1 MAEET
6 KKAEQAETPETEKET
21 VAKETQAQEQTVEE
35 TPAKEEEKKEKKKSK
50 KKSTVFVH
58 RRIWLLRMALYV
70 VMWKRFYPCLG
81 TNGMRKRS
89 A

>member
-35 TPAKEEEKKEKKKSK
+35 TPAKAELTDCSVIWQSLKTSEIVPKKKKQQNLTWVPKMLWK
-50 KKSTVFVH
+50 KFFLS
-58 RRIWLLRMALYV
+58 
-70 VMWKRFYPCLG
+70 
-81 TNGMRKRS
+81 
-89 A
+89 